1 MTNGVAI
8 GDPIKKGTI
17 MKRLVV
23 GSVVGLFAIVLLGR
37 GQEGVKKAPELEA
50 IGTAFRDYS
59 AAFNKHDA
67 KTASEFWTTDCV
79 YVDRDTGERV
89 EGRPAMLADF
99 EKMFAKDKGVRIVAQ
114 IERVRLVRPD
124 VASIEGRVT
133 VTRTAEE
140 PNVSQFT
147 GIAIKDGERWLFSS
161 IDEMTLPKPA
171 TSKDALRE
179 LEWLVGSWVD
189 QSAEIEVKT
198 TFRWSANHAFLI
210 RSYQTKT
217 KDGAESEG
225 NQIIAWDPRHRQ
237 IRSWSFNSDSS
248 FGDAIWSKSA
258 SEWLVKSEQTLS
270 DGRSATGTYV
280 LTKTNN
286 DAFSVKLVGHEI
298 DGEPQPAGKAVSV
311 VRAKDDDKK

>member
-1 MTNGVAI
+1 
-8 GDPIKKGTI
+8 
-17 MKRLVV
+17 MKRLAI
-23 GSVVGLFAIVLLGR
+23 GSVVGLFAVVLLGQ
-37 GQEGVKKAPELEA
+37 GQDGVKKSSDADA
-50 IGTAFRDYS
+50 ISDAFRAYS

-67 KTASEFWTTDCV
+67 KAASEYWTTDCV

-89 EGRPAMLADF
+89 EGRPAMLADL
-99 EKMFAKDKGVRIVAQ
+99 EKMFAKDKAIRIAAQ
-114 IERVRLVRPD
+114 VERVRAIKPD

-133 VTRTAEE
+133 VSRTGEE

-147 GIAIKDGERWLFSS
+147 GIAVKDGDKWLFSS
-161 IDEMTLPKPA
+161 IDEMTLAKPA
-171 TSKDALRE
+171 TSKDALRA

-189 QSAEIEVKT
+189 QSDEIQVKT

-210 RSYQTKT
+210 RSYHTKT
-217 KDGAESEG
+217 KDGESEG